1 MFLEKEMRFSFFK
14 IKNRCIFDNALGTS
28 GKRQYAH
35 TNFVDL
41 CASSLLPARSGSEG
55 TLYVAIMYSRP
66 GHTDLRK
73 KIPIFF
79 RSNPEGS

>member
-35 TNFVDL
+35 TNFVDSR
-41 CASSLLPARSGSEG
+41 ASRLLPARSGSEG
-55 TLYVAIMYSRP
+55 TL
-66 GHTDLRK
+66 
-73 KIPIFF
+73 
-79 RSNPEGS
+79 

>member
-35 TNFVDL
+35 TNFVDFHRL
-41 CASSLLPARSGSEG
+41 SQSCLHEDMKNCLAVVYATRYWDLLFSKQ
-55 TLYVAIMYSRP
+55 M
-66 GHTDLRK
+66 
-73 KIPIFF
+73 
-79 RSNPEGS
+79 

>member
-35 TNFVDL
+35 TNFVDFEL
-41 CASSLLPARSGSEG
+41 
-55 TLYVAIMYSRP
+55 
-66 GHTDLRK
+66 D
-73 KIPIFF
+73 PIFVH
-79 RSNPEGS
+79 SQGNQY